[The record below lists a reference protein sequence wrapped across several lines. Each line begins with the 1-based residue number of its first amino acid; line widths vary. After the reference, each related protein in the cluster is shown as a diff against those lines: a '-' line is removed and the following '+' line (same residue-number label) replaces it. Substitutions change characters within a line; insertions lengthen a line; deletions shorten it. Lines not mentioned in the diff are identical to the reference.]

1 MKMDFHPARP
11 MVALLLALSTGVVS
25 AQITNWQSPE
35 PFRGEERD
43 PSKVKED
50 DYVIPPMPPR
60 VDWREYYLNAQ
71 TRNRYYIARELLS
84 IGNDGAVRFVSRV
97 VSPSGTENISAEG
110 IRCGTGER
118 RLYATLQRNGEWS
131 ATRGSRWLPIGGG
144 NRLNSYAFMLY
155 SDYLCLAGVAMEPH
169 RILEVLSD
177 SFNVRTGTPLT
188 GYR

>member
-1 MKMDFHPARP
+1 MKMIFHPARP
-11 MVALLLALSTGVVS
+11 LAALLLALSAGVAS

-35 PFRGEERD
+35 PFRGEEKD

-50 DYVIPPMPPR
+50 DYVVPPMPAR

-84 IGNDGAVRFVSRV
+84 IGSDGAVRFVSRV

-118 RLYATLQRNGEWS
+118 RLYATLKPGGEW
-131 ATRGSRWLPIGGG
+131 ADTRGSRWLPIGGG
-144 NRLNSYAFMLY
+144 NRLNSYVFMLY
-155 SDYLCLAGVAMEPH
+155 SDYLCAAGVAMEPR
-169 RILEVLSD
+169 RIFEVLAE
-177 SFNVRTGTPLT
+177 SFSARTGTPLT